1 MANSNSQFSEAVR
14 AAIEAVA
21 LQNAARLTLNKNV
34 REAFK
39 HLGDHTIDPD
49 ETTIS
54 GYKRWTEFIKRYKTV
69 WDETSCGYELDKL
82 TAEIEKLNAE
92 YINKL
97 GAILDE
103 YSKASVGVS
112 FQDKKTDAP
121 KVSTPTTTDSKT
133 KKPYIIHRDEKPTKD
148 ESPIIMKKEEVK
160 SEPIPKKEEAS
171 SSASDKPVISPLNPC
186 RLDKD
191 AKPIDWVHSIPATK
205 YMIYPSGKIIN
216 RYRALPVYPYKH
228 NGKWVVKLIG
238 DTRPDRVNPTSL
250 EFTVE
255 ELVKRAFPTLPKP
268 EDVKPTANGRVRIE
282 DVTTPLSKKTVEAE
296 SAKASESN
304 DPSPSDMCRFITC
317 YPEIPF
323 DKYLIS
329 RDGRVFNKYSH
340 SYLAFSDNVAN
351 PARKKNKHAFAY
363 VSLNSSK
370 GGKGETRGDGP
381 ATEVRAN
388 LAHVLLCTFYYKKD
402 TDPRKFLNG
411 RKIRMID
418 PSKGWRLD
426 NIDMSSVGEI

>member
-1 MANSNSQFSEAVR
+1 MANSQFGDAIR
-14 AAIEAVA
+14 AAIEAVGI
-21 LQNAARLTLNKNV
+21 QNASRLALNKNV

-39 HLGDHTIDPD
+39 RLGDRTIDPD

-54 GYKRWTEFIKRYKTV
+54 GYKRWTEFIKKHKTV
-69 WDETSCGYELDKL
+69 WDEASLGYDLDKI

-92 YINKL
+92 YIKKL
-97 GAILDE
+97 EAILDE
-103 YSKASVGVS
+103 YSAASVGVS
-112 FQDKKTDAP
+112 FQDKKKDTP
-121 KVSTPTTTDSKT
+121 KVSTTTTTDA
-133 KKPYIIHRDEKPTKD
+133 KKPYLIHREEKPKD
-148 ESPIIMKKEEVK
+148 ESPIIVK
-160 SEPIPKKEEAS
+160 NEGVKPEPIPKKEEAS
-171 SSASDKPVISPLNPC
+171 SVPALDKAGVSPLNPC
-186 RLDKD
+186 KLDKD

-250 EFTVE
+250 EFTLE
-255 ELVKRAFPTLPKP
+255 ELVKRAFPVMPKP

-296 SAKASESN
+296 SSKASDSD
-304 DPSPSDMCRFITC
+304 DPAPSDTCRFITC

-340 SYLAFSDNVAN
+340 SFLSFSNNDNK
-351 PARKKNKHAFAY
+351 KKNPNAFAY
-363 VSLNSSK
+363 VSLNASK
-370 GGKGETRGDGP
+370 GGKGETRGEGL
-381 ATEVRAN
+381 ASAVRAN
-388 LAHVLLCTFYYKKD
+388 IAHVLLCTFYYKKD

>member
-1 MANSNSQFSEAVR
+1 MANSQFSDAIR

-21 LQNAARLTLNKNV
+21 IQNSSLLALNNNV
-34 REAFK
+34 RDAFK

-54 GYKRWTEFIKRYKTV
+54 GYKRWTEFIKKHKTV
-69 WDETSCGYELDKL
+69 WDETSLGYDLDKL
-82 TAEIEKLNAE
+82 TAEIEKLNTE

-97 GAILDE
+97 GTILDE
-103 YSKASVGVS
+103 YSAASVGVS
-112 FQDKKTDAP
+112 FQDKKKETP
-121 KVSTPTTTDSKT
+121 KMTPPTTTDP
-133 KKPYIIHRDEKPTKD
+133 KKPHLIHRDEKSD
-148 ESPIIMKKEEVK
+148 ESPIIMKKADVK
-160 SEPIPKKEEAS
+160 PEPIPKKEEALS
-171 SSASDKPVISPLNPC
+171 PASDKPIISPLNPC
-186 RLDKD
+186 KLDKD
-191 AKPIDWVHSIPATK
+191 AKPIDWVHSIPTTK
-205 YMIYPSGKIIN
+205 YMIYPNGKIIN

-296 SAKASESN
+296 SSKANTDE
-304 DPSPSDMCRFITC
+304 PAQSDSRFITC

-323 DKYLIS
+323 DKYLVS

-340 SYLAFSDNVAN
+340 SYLALSDNVAN
-351 PARKKNKHAFAY
+351 PANKKNPHAFAY
-363 VSLNSSK
+363 VSLNASK

-381 ATEVRAN
+381 AIEVRAN
-388 LAHVLLCTFYYKKD
+388 LAHILLCTFYYKKD

-418 PSKGWRLD
+418 PSKGWRID
-426 NIDMSSVGEI
+426 NIDMTSVGEI